1 MTQNDDKDKR
11 AKMPF
16 NKKQVPGR
24 ANKTKRNITGYY
36 TEVNPN
42 LTLNFPGVNEIYEKK
57 IIRKQCM

>member
-1 MTQNDDKDKR
+1 
-11 AKMPF
+11 MPF

-24 ANKTKRNITGYY
+24 ANKTKRNITGSY